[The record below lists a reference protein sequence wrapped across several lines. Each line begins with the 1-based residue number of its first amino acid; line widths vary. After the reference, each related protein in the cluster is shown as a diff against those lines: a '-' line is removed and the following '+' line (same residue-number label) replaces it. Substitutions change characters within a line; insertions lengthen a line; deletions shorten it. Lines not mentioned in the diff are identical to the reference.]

1 MSSQPGVWLA
11 AFFTLAVYSFLYGD
25 NPFFKF
31 SEHLFVGLGAAHMA
45 VMGWES
51 MYQRAWIPL
60 STKGEW
66 WYLGAIVG
74 GIMLLTRWF
83 RPVQWI
89 SRIPLGFMMGVA
101 AGLSARSAID
111 SQFWRQIQSTV
122 TMKLNV
128 MDKGL
133 PNNALYVFIVVTTLA
148 YFLFAF
154 NEKSGFG
161 RGLKGVGMIGQ
172 YMMMIA
178 FGASLGSTIMARL
191 SLVISRL
198 EFLFKDFLGV
208 LK

>member
-1 MSSQPGVWLA
+1 MSSSPGVWLA
-11 AFFTLAVYSFLYGD
+11 AFFTLAIYSFLYGD
-25 NPFFKF
+25 NPVYKF

-51 MYQRAWIPL
+51 MYNRAWTPL
-60 STKGEW
+60 YTKGEW
-66 WYLGAIVG
+66 WWSGAIIG

-83 RPVQWI
+83 RPIQWV

-101 AGLSARSAID
+101 AGLSARSAVD

-122 TMKLNV
+122 TMKLNTA
-128 MDKGL
+128 
-133 PNNALYVFIVVTTLA
+133 NNVVYVLIVITTLA

-154 NEKSGFG
+154 NEKSGLG
-161 RGLKGVGMIGQ
+161 RGIKGVGLIGQ

-191 SLVISRL
+191 SLVIARL
-198 EFLFKDFLGV
+198 DFLFKTWLGV

>member
-1 MSSQPGVWLA
+1 MQTKAKAW
-11 AFFTLAVYSFLYGD
+11 AFFTRAIYSFLYGD
-25 NPFFKF
+25 NPFYKF

-51 MYQRAWIPL
+51 MYQRAWTPL
-60 STKGEW
+60 YTKGEW
-66 WYLGAIVG
+66 WWSGAIIG

-83 RPVQWI
+83 RPIQWI

-122 TMKLNV
+122 TMKLNTT
-128 MDKGL
+128 
-133 PNNALYVFIVVTTLA
+133 NNIVYVVIVVCTLA

-154 NEKSGFG
+154 NEKSGLG
-161 RGLKGVGMIGQ
+161 QGIKGVGLVGQ

-191 SLVISRL
+191 SLVIGRL
-198 EFLFKDFLGV
+198 DFLFKTWLGV

>member
-1 MSSQPGVWLA
+1 MSASPGVWLA
-11 AFFTLAVYSFLYGD
+11 AIFTLAIYSFLYGD
-25 NPFFKF
+25 NPVYKF

-51 MYQRAWIPL
+51 MFNRAWTPL
-60 STKGEW
+60 YTKGEW
-66 WYLGAIVG
+66 WWSGAIIG

-83 RPVQWI
+83 RPIQWI

-122 TMKLNV
+122 TMKLNTT
-128 MDKGL
+128 
-133 PNNALYVFIVVTTLA
+133 NNIVYVVIVVCTLA

-154 NEKSGFG
+154 NEKSGLG
-161 RGLKGVGMIGQ
+161 QGIKGVGLVGQ

-191 SLVISRL
+191 SLVIGRL
-198 EFLFKDFLGV
+198 DFLFKTWLGV

>member
-1 MSSQPGVWLA
+1 MSASPGVWLA
-11 AFFTLAVYSFLYGD
+11 AFFTLAIYSFLYGD
-25 NPFFKF
+25 NPAYKF

-51 MYQRAWIPL
+51 MYNRAWTPL
-60 STKGEW
+60 ATKGEW
-66 WYLGAIVG
+66 WYIGAIAG

-83 RPVQWI
+83 RPIQWV

-111 SQFWRQIQSTV
+111 AQFWRQIQSTV
-122 TMKLNV
+122 ALKLNV
-128 MDKGL
+128 V
-133 PNNALYVFIVVTTLA
+133 NNAVYVFIVVSTLA

-154 NEKSGFG
+154 NDKTGVG
-161 RGLKGVGMIGQ
+161 RGIRGVGMVGQ

-191 SLVISRL
+191 SLVIGRL
-198 EFLFKDFLGV
+198 DFLFKTWLGV